1 MYSLFFR
8 FCSTCI
14 PFFIKYNIIDIGV
27 ESMSQSFEEW
37 VSNKK
42 SYNRKSTVH
51 KEEIELFINNLWVL
65 FFCGVEDESHFESK
79 LKVIAEE
86 FSTLLDKIDCS
97 PAFKTEQTFH
107 LFLEQLPKID
117 SLLSMDIDAFF
128 DGDPAANSKEE
139 IILCYP
145 GLYAIFVYRIA
156 HELAELEIP
165 TLPRLLSEYAH
176 GKTGIDIHPK
186 AKIGHHFFIDHGT
199 GIVIG
204 ETTEIGNYVKLY
216 HGVTLGALS
225 LKKGHQ
231 LKGTK
236 RHPTI
241 LDHVTIYSNAS
252 IFGGDTIVGPNVRI
266 GSCAFITES
275 IKENR
280 ENI

>member
-1 MYSLFFR
+1 
-8 FCSTCI
+8 
-14 PFFIKYNIIDIGV
+14 
-27 ESMSQSFEEW
+27 MSQSFEEW
-37 VSNKK
+37 ISTKK
-42 SYNRKSTVH
+42 SYDRKPALH
-51 KEEIELFINNLWVL
+51 KKEIEWFLNYVWELL
-65 FFCGVEDESHFESK
+65 FCGVEDDSHFKNK
-79 LKVIAEE
+79 LKVLEEE
-86 FSTLLDKIDCS
+86 FSILLEKVDCS
-97 PAFKTEQTFH
+97 PELKTEETFH
-107 LFLEQLPKID
+107 QFLEQLPKID

-145 GLYAIFVYRIA
+145 GLYAIFVYRVA
-156 HELAELEIP
+156 HVLAEMDIP
-165 TLPRLLSEYAH
+165 ILPRMLSEYAH
-176 GKTGIDIHPK
+176 GKTGIDIHPN

-216 HGVTLGALS
+216 QGVTLGALS
-225 LKKGHQ
+225 LKKGHL

-252 IFGGDTIVGPNVRI
+252 IFGGDTIVGPNVKI